1 MGMDYGD
8 VDYDSIH
15 DECVRMDEAVSYTLQ
30 NHWDEVKDALGEEN
44 SQKWLLQSKPCLD
57 LLSIVS
63 QRDRAHMRGAI
74 KKWLRKKQ
82 SDGDDLSEEKLFSIA
97 ADVSAFLEQ
106 LPPTIASFP
115 AFNNIAPNGYHQMQE
130 PTAARCI
137 ALSARACILGDE
149 LTWARDLLIVS
160 RAFRDF
166 LSAISDSDL
175 HEPFLSLRIKEP
187 IQVFNE
193 YLRKTP
199 AQILVYW
206 RDGEK
211 ELRFGRSPDPEVAD
225 LSSYASEW
233 ICDYLKNHYSRLGLG
248 VCSECG
254 KFFARE
260 RRDKTFCSKTCQNRI
275 AYQRKKI
282 FESDALAQVNIAPD
296 DACDIAPG
304 LWMHHPRFGIGLI
317 ESVSSASKP
326 ALSLPGK
333 MRRNID
339 EVRYR
344 SMLSR
349 KAIVQVRFL
358 HGVRTMG
365 YSDLF
370 ESQKTEDQLPTFY
383 QVKSEETLAE
393 LL

>member
-1 MGMDYGD
+1 MNFDEEDSDLHEDCVATED
-8 VDYDSIH
+8 VFSYALENYW
-15 DECVRMDEAVSYTLQ
+15 DELEEAVS
-30 NHWDEVKDALGEEN
+30 DAKGQE
-44 SQKWLLQSKPCLD
+44 WLKRSKPCLE

-82 SDGDDLSEEKLFSIA
+82 SDGEELTEEKLFSIA

-106 LPPTIASFP
+106 LPTPFP
-115 AFNNIAPNGYHQMQE
+115 YPPGIHNMDLSGHEGLLE

-137 ALSARACILGDE
+137 GFSARACALGDD
-149 LTWARDLLIVS
+149 LSWARDLLVVA

-166 LSAISDSDL
+166 LSAVSDADL
-175 HEPFLSLRIKEP
+175 QQPYLALRIREP
-187 IQVFNE
+187 IQIFNS
-193 YLRKTP
+193 YLSKTP
-199 AQILVYW
+199 PELLIYW
-206 RDGEK
+206 CGADK
-211 ELRFGRSPDPEVAD
+211 QLRFGRCPDPEFPH
-225 LSSYASEW
+225 LSSYVVSW
-233 ICDYLKNHYSRLGLG
+233 ICDYLKNRYPQVGLG

-260 RRDKTFCSKTCQNRI
+260 RRDKTLCSKTCQNRV

-282 FESDALAQVNIAPD
+282 LESGALAQVNIAPD
-296 DACDIAPG
+296 DACDINPG
-304 LWMHHPRFGIGLI
+304 LWIHHSRFGIGLI
-317 ESVSSASKP
+317 ESVSTASKP
-326 ALSLPGK
+326 ALTLPK
-333 MRRNID
+333 KIATTVD

-358 HGVRTMG
+358 HGVRMLG

-370 ESQKTEDQLPTFY
+370 EGQKNEDQLPTFY
-383 QVKSEETLAE
+383 EVKSEETLAE

>member
-1 MGMDYGD
+1 MNFDEEYGD
-8 VDYDSIH
+8 LHEDCVATDDVFSYALENYW
-15 DECVRMDEAVSYTLQ
+15 DELEEAVT
-30 NHWDEVKDALGEEN
+30 DAKG
-44 SQKWLLQSKPCLD
+44 QAWLKQSKPCLE

-63 QRDRAHMRGAI
+63 ECDRAHMRGAI
-74 KKWLRKKQ
+74 KKWIRKKQ
-82 SDGDDLSEEKLFSIA
+82 NDGEELTEEKLFSIA

-106 LPPTIASFP
+106 LPTPFDLPPGIYST
-115 AFNNIAPNGYHQMQE
+115 GLRDDQGLVE

-137 ALSARACILGDE
+137 GFSARACPLGDDFS
-149 LTWARDLLIVS
+149 WAKHLLIVS

-166 LSAISDSDL
+166 LSAVSDADL
-175 HEPFLSLRIKEP
+175 QEPFLGWRIREP
-187 IQVFNE
+187 IQIFNS

-199 AQILVYW
+199 AEPLIYW
-206 RDGEK
+206 RGADK
-211 ELRFGRSPDPEVAD
+211 QLRFGRLPDPEFPD
-225 LSSYASEW
+225 LSSYIVSW
-233 ICDYLKNHYSRLGLG
+233 ICDYLKNYYPQVGLG

-260 RRDKTFCSKTCQNRI
+260 RRDKTLCSKTCQNRV

-282 FESDALAQVNIAPD
+282 LESDALAQVNIAPD
-296 DACDIAPG
+296 DACDITAG
-304 LWMHHPRFGIGLI
+304 LWIHHPRFGIGLI

-326 ALSLPGK
+326 PLTLPK
-333 MRRNID
+333 KIATTVD

-358 HGVRTMG
+358 HGVRMLG

-370 ESQKTEDQLPTFY
+370 EGQKKEDQLPTFY